1 MGPGQRESW
10 SLASGPSRGSGQ
22 DWTHPISPSSEQV
35 LDPAWVKG
43 VRSGPKERRALRGP
57 CTGPGSRTS
66 PRPLPQH
73 RWPALSSRK
82 PPKPFSCLQTEPHK
96 SLRSTLYGASPKR
109 VPNAPQTPSQPHYT
123 LDSDPRLWA
132 LSHPHPN
139 LILSLVTHC
148 DQFLGLPEH
157 WPRVPDTRVQVSA
170 EPPWYQRPSWK
181 KAGTW
186 GQEQTSPLPLHPRE
200 KDSHPGV
207 AGWSQCSLTG
217 FRAGQGLREPR
228 RWEEGSILCVQG
240 QDQEEAAE
248 SAKEQGT
255 ARNGDN
261 LNKSPGTGMRVA
273 QM

>member
-10 SLASGPSRGSGQ
+10 SLASEPSRGSGQ

-35 LDPAWVKG
+35 LDPTWVKG

-96 SLRSTLYGASPKR
+96 SLRSTLDGASPKR

-123 LDSDPRLWA
+123 LDSDPRLWT

-157 WPRVPDTRVQVSA
+157 WPRAPDTRVQVS
-170 EPPWYQRPSWK
+170 WRSHR
-181 KAGTW
+181 GTK
-186 GQEQTSPLPLHPRE
+186 GLP
-200 KDSHPGV
+200 G
-207 AGWSQCSLTG
+207 
-217 FRAGQGLREPR
+217 R
-228 RWEEGSILCVQG
+228 R
-240 QDQEEAAE
+240 
-248 SAKEQGT
+248 
-255 ARNGDN
+255 
-261 LNKSPGTGMRVA
+261 
-273 QM
+273 